1 MGMSLPVQGF
11 MKFVSHRSAVVFFL
25 QFSALIAMIGMPGHA
40 AMNNETKSGTIFFRT
55 DKRSSLVDDPPG
67 SITTDPVPWS
77 LRSQSEYPILDEGIA
92 GEVDTPQE
100 KKDTVEPI
108 TRKIPIWGE
117 KVREMG
123 YDLPLPLG
131 AGANFVWMDQGIDI
145 RELEIGVG
153 SASTELSGIGF
164 SNARSRSTAAA
175 IRLDAWLL
183 PFFNIYGLF
192 GYLNGKTDLDVNVPG
207 LTVDVPIIGPVPIFD
222 PFTIP
227 VDVDYDG
234 VTYGGGITLA
244 GGYKRI
250 FGTLDMN
257 YTRSDINLTDGEIT
271 TLTVSP
277 RLGILVESSAI
288 KGSGG
293 FWIGAM
299 YMDYKETITDS
310 INLRQIDPALPALT
324 LDYEVKIKNDKPW
337 NFIFGGQWEITKR
350 WQLMA
355 EGGVGERKQL
365 ILGAIFRF

>member
-1 MGMSLPVQGF
+1 MGMSLRLSGVK
-11 MKFVSHRSAVVFFL
+11 KFVGRGVNLVIFCQILALMGLAMTSGQAAVDNAKSGDSNSYHLIKRPAVTSDDPEFFL
-25 QFSALIAMIGMPGHA
+25 S
-40 AMNNETKSGTIFFRT
+40 NS
-55 DKRSSLVDDPPG
+55 DPR
-67 SITTDPVPWS
+67 ILPV
-77 LRSQSEYPILDEGIA
+77 QSEYPVIDEDPLSDGVRP
-92 GEVDTPQE
+92 EDRKT
-100 KKDTVEPI
+100 TVEPV

-123 YDLPLPLG
+123 YDLPLPFG

-145 RELEIGVG
+145 RELRIGVG
-153 SASTELSGIGF
+153 SPSTEPSGITF
-164 SNARSRSTAAA
+164 SNARSRNTAATM
-175 IRLDAWLL
+175 RLDAWLL
-183 PFFNIYGLF
+183 PFLNIYGLV
-192 GYLNGKTDLDVNVPG
+192 GYLNGNTELDVNVPG

-234 VTYGGGITLA
+234 VTYGGGVTLA
-244 GGYKRI
+244 GGYKRM

-257 YTRSDINLTDGEIT
+257 YTRSDINLTDGEVT
-271 TLTVSP
+271 TLTISP

-288 KGSGG
+288 KGSGAI
-293 FWIGAM
+293 WIGAM

-324 LDYEVKIKNDKPW
+324 LDYEVKIKNEDPW

-350 WQLMA
+350 WQVMA

-365 ILGAIFRF
+365 ILGAFFRF